1 MAQNFYCILTAV
13 GEAKDANAKALGI
26 ALRFTH
32 MAVGDGG
39 GVVPAPDRTRT
50 KLIGQQYKAL
60 LNQLSLDPINSN
72 QVIAE
77 LVIPEKEGGWWMREL
92 GLYDEDG
99 DLIAYGNCPPTY
111 KPQLAE
117 GSGRTQ
123 VVRMVIIMTSAGT
136 VELKID
142 PSVVLA
148 TRSYLE
154 SYAAQKLHTHSP
166 ADVIPGGLV
175 GQVLRKKTNASGD
188 IEWVD
193 LTAGVK
199 INVNT
204 VEESQT
210 LVAGQTV
217 VDVTKVT
224 TNGMVA
230 FIGGARLDKDVDF
243 TVNSIS
249 RFTLAKAWPKGTRIT
264 IAQNETA
271 GTVIN
276 PLDASKNLQ
285 DVADASTARKNIG
298 AAAALT
304 GVPLMWPTLDCP
316 AWALVRDGS
325 AYPRTTYP
333 GLFNILAPVRIGA
346 ITQDAGGAIVSGLSR
361 TADLWVGMPFEHDTL
376 PTGTTVKSI
385 DSANQVTL
393 SANATATTANAAG
406 RFFLH
411 GYGNGGGTTT
421 FGIMDDRGLFE
432 RALDQG
438 VRGYEKTT
446 VTATHAA
453 GSNVLTGMST
463 TRGMYIGQTVWSTAL
478 GGAGATVTAIL
489 SATSVRVSATASS
502 AGAMDL
508 VLTGGQ
514 IGNERADTLQGHFHQ
529 NTTNSGKGYTP
540 GSTIND
546 YLNPALAVATASAN
560 GIGQAISDGVNGTAR
575 IGSETRGRFRNYLPI
590 IAY

>member
-26 ALRFTH
+26 PLRFTH
-32 MAVGDGG
+32 MAVGDGA
-39 GVVPAPDRTRT
+39 GVVPTPDRTRT

-60 LNQLSLDPINSN
+60 LNQLSRDPVNTN

-123 VVRMVIIMTSAGT
+123 VVRMVIIMTSAGN

-154 SYAAQKLHTHSP
+154 SYAAQKAHTHSP

-175 GQVLRKKTNASGD
+175 GQVLRKKTNTNGD
-188 IEWVD
+188 VEWVD

-204 VEESQT
+204 VEESQI
-210 LVAGQTV
+210 LAAGQTV

-230 FIGGARLDKDVDF
+230 HIGGARLDKDVDF
-243 TVNSIS
+243 TINTIG

-264 IAQNETA
+264 ISQNETA
-271 GTVIN
+271 GTVVN

-285 DVADASTARKNIG
+285 DVADPSTARKNIG

-304 GVPLMWPTLDCP
+304 GVPLKWPTLDCP

-325 AYPRTTYP
+325 AYPRATYP
-333 GLFNILAPVRIGA
+333 SLFNILAPVRNGT
-346 ITQDAGGAIVSGLSR
+346 ITQNAGGAIVSGLSR
-361 TADLWVGMPFEHDTL
+361 TSDLWVGMPYEHDTV
-376 PTGTTVKSI
+376 PVGTTVKSI

-393 SANATATTANAAG
+393 SANASATTANAAG

-411 GYGNGGGTTT
+411 GYGNGGGATT
-421 FGIMDDRGLFE
+421 FGLMDDRGLFE
-432 RALDQG
+432 RATDG
-438 VRGYEKTT
+438 SRGYDQSVFSMTLT
-446 VTATHAA
+446 A
-453 GSNVLTGMST
+453 GSKAVTGLGT
-463 TRGMYIGQTVWSTAL
+463 TKGLYIGQSLAAPGVP
-478 GGAGATVTAIL
+478 AGATVESIT
-489 SATSVRVSATASS
+489 SATSITLSLAATAG
-502 AGAMDL
+502 GA
-508 VLTGGQ
+508 VNATFTGRQ
-514 IGNERADTLQGHFHQ
+514 
-529 NTTNSGKGYTP
+529 
-540 GSTIND
+540 
-546 YLNPALAVATASAN
+546 V
-560 GIGQAISDGVNGTAR
+560 
-575 IGSETRGRFRNYLPI
+575 GSEEGQSVESHNHTNGAAYWIFGGGGAVYDYASGGNVSRASPLLAYGGAETRPKNRAYLPI
-590 IAY
+590 IVY

>member
-32 MAVGDGG
+32 MAIGDGG
-39 GVVPAPDRTRT
+39 GVVPTPDRTRT
-50 KLIGQQYKAL
+50 KLIGQQYKAQ

-188 IEWVD
+188 VEWVD

-210 LVAGQTV
+210 LMASQTV

-243 TVNSIS
+243 TINSIS

-276 PLDASKNLQ
+276 PLDANKNLQ

-333 GLFNILAPVRIGA
+333 GLFNILAPVRIGT

-361 TADLWVGMPFEHDTL
+361 TADLWVGMPFEHDTV

-393 SANATATTANAAG
+393 SANATATTVNAAS

-411 GYGNGGGTTT
+411 GYGNGGGATT
-421 FGIMDDRGLFE
+421 FGLMDDRGLFE
-432 RALDQG
+432 RATDG
-438 VRGYEKTT
+438 SRGYDQSIVT
-446 VTATHAA
+446 VTIAA
-453 GSNVLTGMST
+453 GSKAVTGIGST
-463 TRGMYIGQTVWSTAL
+463 KGIYIGQSFTAP
-478 GGAGATVTAIL
+478 GIPAGATIESVT
-489 SATSVRVSATASS
+489 SGTSVTLSVAATASGAVNVTT
-502 AGAMDL
+502 AGRQ
-508 VLTGGQ
+508 V
-514 IGNERADTLQGHFHQ
+514 
-529 NTTNSGKGYTP
+529 
-540 GSTIND
+540 
-546 YLNPALAVATASAN
+546 
-560 GIGQAISDGVNGTAR
+560 
-575 IGSETRGRFRNYLPI
+575 GSEEGQSVESHNHGNGVASWVFGGGPAVYDYASGGNVSRASPMLTYGGAETRPKNRAYLPI
-590 IAY
+590 IVY

>member
-1 MAQNFYCILTAV
+1 MPQTFFSVLTAV
-13 GEAKDANAKALGI
+13 GEAKDANSKALQI
-26 ALRFTH
+26 PLRFTH

-39 GVVPAPDRTRT
+39 GVVPVPDKSRT
-50 KLIGQQYKAL
+50 KLIGQQYKAP
-60 LNQLSLDPINSN
+60 LNQLTRDPINTN

-99 DLIAYGNCPPTY
+99 DLVAYANCPPSY
-111 KPQLAE
+111 KPQMAE

-123 VVRMVIIMTSAGT
+123 VVRIVIIMSSAAT

-154 SYAAQKLHTHSP
+154 SYAATKNHTHNP

-188 IEWVD
+188 VEWVD

-204 VEESQT
+204 VEESQI
-210 LVAGQTV
+210 LAAGQTV

-230 FIGGARLDKDVDF
+230 HIGGARLDKDVDF
-243 TVNSIS
+243 TINTIG

-264 IAQNETA
+264 ISQNETA
-271 GTVIN
+271 GTVVN

-285 DVADASTARKNIG
+285 DVADAATARKNIG

-304 GVPLMWPTLDCP
+304 GTALMWPTLDCP

-325 AYPRTTYP
+325 AYPRATYP
-333 GLFNILAPVRIGA
+333 GLFNVLAPVRSGT
-346 ITQDAGGAIVSGLSR
+346 ITQNAAGAIVSGLSR
-361 TADLWVGMPFEHDTL
+361 TTDLWVGMPYEHDTV
-376 PTGTTVKSI
+376 PAGTTIKSI

-393 SANATATTANAAG
+393 SANATANTANASG

-411 GYGNGGGTTT
+411 GYGNGGGATT
-421 FGIMDDRGLFE
+421 FGVPDDRGLFE
-432 RALDQG
+432 RGLDLG
-438 VRGYEKTT
+438 RGYARTYDNVTFTAGQKVITGFTSTRDFYVGMPLASGALPAGTTITGITATT
-446 VTATHAA
+446 VTTSQPHL
-453 GSNVLTGMST
+453 S
-463 TRGMYIGQTVWSTAL
+463 
-478 GGAGATVTAIL
+478 TVTTIL
-489 SATSVRVSATASS
+489 TSI
-502 AGAMDL
+502 
-508 VLTGGQ
+508 GGQ
-514 IGNERADTLQGHFHQ
+514 IGGERKDHFTDHNHKIWVSGGYVYTV
-529 NTTNSGKGYTP
+529 NTGGY
-540 GSTIND
+540 
-546 YLNPALAVATASAN
+546 PAAVYSEW
-560 GIGQAISDGVNGTAR
+560 GTA
-575 IGSETRGRFRNYLPI
+575 GDASGQGGGPETRPRYRNYLPI
-590 IAY
+590 IVY

>member
-1 MAQNFYCILTAV
+1 MAQTFFCVLTAI
-13 GEAKDANAKALGI
+13 GESKDANAKALGI
-26 ALRFTH
+26 PLRFTE

-39 GVVPAPDRTRT
+39 GVVPTPDKKLT
-50 KLIGQQYKAL
+50 KLINQTRRAP
-60 LNQLSLDPINSN
+60 LNQLSRDPVNTN

-77 LVIPEKEGGWWMREL
+77 QVIPENVGGWWMREL

-123 VVRMVIIMTSAGT
+123 VVRMVIVMSSAAN

-154 SYAAQKLHTHSP
+154 SYAAQKAHTHNP

-175 GQVLRKKTNASGD
+175 GQVLRKKTNTSGD
-188 IEWVD
+188 VEWVD

-204 VEESQT
+204 VEESQI
-210 LVAGQTV
+210 LAAGQTV

-230 FIGGARLDKDVDF
+230 HIGGARLDKDVDF
-243 TVNSIS
+243 TINTIG

-264 IAQNETA
+264 ISQNETA
-271 GTVIN
+271 GMVVN

-285 DVADASTARKNIG
+285 DVADAATARKNIG
-298 AAAALT
+298 AAAALMGT
-304 GVPLMWPTLDCP
+304 ALMWPTLDCP

-325 AYPRTTYP
+325 AYPRATYP
-333 GLFNILAPVRIGA
+333 GLFNVLAPVRSGT
-346 ITQDAGGAIVSGLSR
+346 ITQNAAGAIVSGLSR
-361 TADLWVGMPFEHDTL
+361 TTDLWVGMPYEHDTV
-376 PTGTTVKSI
+376 PAGTTIKSI

-393 SANATATTANAAG
+393 SANATANTANASG

-411 GYGNGGGTTT
+411 GYGNGGGSTT
-421 FGIMDDRGLFE
+421 FGVPDDRGLFE
-432 RALDQG
+432 RGLDLG
-438 VRGYEKTT
+438 RGYARTYDNVTFTAGQKVITGFTSTRDLYVGMPLASGALPAGTTITGITATT
-446 VTATHAA
+446 VTTSQAHLSTVA
-453 GSNVLTGMST
+453 GILTS
-463 TRGMYIGQTVWSTAL
+463 I
-478 GGAGATVTAIL
+478 
-489 SATSVRVSATASS
+489 
-502 AGAMDL
+502 
-508 VLTGGQ
+508 GGQ
-514 IGNERADTLQGHFHQ
+514 IGGERKDHFTDHNHKIWVSGGYVYTV
-529 NTTNSGKGYTP
+529 NTGGY
-540 GSTIND
+540 
-546 YLNPALAVATASAN
+546 PAAVYSEW
-560 GIGQAISDGVNGTAR
+560 GTA
-575 IGSETRGRFRNYLPI
+575 GDASGQGGGPETRPRYRNYLPI
-590 IAY
+590 IVY

>member
-26 ALRFTH
+26 PLRFTH

-39 GVVPAPDRTRT
+39 GVVPTPDRTRT

-60 LNQLSLDPINSN
+60 LNQLSRDPVNTN

-123 VVRMVIIMTSAGT
+123 VVRMVIIMTSAAN

-154 SYAAQKLHTHSP
+154 SYAAQKAHTHNP

-188 IEWVD
+188 VEWVD

-204 VEESQT
+204 VEESQI
-210 LVAGQTV
+210 LAAGQTV

-230 FIGGARLDKDVDF
+230 HIGGARLDKDLDF
-243 TVNSIS
+243 TINTMG
-249 RFTLAKAWPKGTRIT
+249 RFTLTKPWPKGSRIT
-264 IAQNETA
+264 ISQNETA
-271 GTVIN
+271 GTVVN
-276 PLDASKNLQ
+276 PLDASKNLA
-285 DVADASTARKNIG
+285 DVTDPATARANLG
-298 AAAALT
+298 AAPAMT
-304 GVPLMWPTLDCP
+304 GVPMKWPTLDCP
-316 AWALVRDGS
+316 SWAVVRDGS
-325 AYPRTTYP
+325 AYPRATYP
-333 GLFNILAPVRIGA
+333 SLMAILAPLRAGT
-346 ITQDAGGAIVSGLSR
+346 ITMDAGGAIVSGLSR
-361 TADLWVGMPFEHDTL
+361 TADLWVGMPYEHATV
-376 PTGTTVKSI
+376 PAGTTVKSI
-385 DSANQVTL
+385 DSASQVTL
-393 SANATATTANAAG
+393 TANATATTANALG

-411 GYGNGGGTTT
+411 GYGNGGGATT
-421 FGIMDDRGLFE
+421 FGVMDDRGLFD
-432 RALDQG
+432 RSLDQN

-446 VTATHAA
+446 LTAVHTA
-453 GSNVLTGMST
+453 GSNVLTGIAS
-463 TRGMYIGQTVWSTAL
+463 TRGMFIGMPLTS
-478 GGAGATVTAIL
+478 GGYSGAGSTITAIL
-489 SATSVRVSATASS
+489 SATSVRVAANSTA
-502 AGAMDL
+502 GGTL
-508 VLTGGQ
+508 ETIFTGGQ
-514 IGNERADTLQGHFHQ
+514 IGNERTDSLQGHWHQ
-529 NTTNSGKGYTP
+529 NTVHPGFGYQP
-540 GSTIND
+540 GGTIND
-546 YLNPALAVATASAN
+546 FLYAHGAT
-560 GIGQAISDGVNGTAR
+560 GTITDGTANPTPDNR
-575 IGSETRGRFRNYLPI
+575 HGTPRVGSETRPRNRNYLPI